1 MTSAKPTSADAA
13 RRARFGM
20 RAASSGVRPS
30 SSASGSSAQPSGTS
44 TRYFIARGYATG
56 ASRRFR
62 EVAER
67 YGADLMR
74 RLAIVGTIALVL
86 ALAAPPSEAAS
97 PELRLTRLDDTEGLV
112 AMTARPGTRTLY
124 IAEQRGVIWSLAG
137 RQRSARP
144 VIDLSGQVRQDGGE
158 RGLLGLTF
166 SPDGRFLYVHYSD
179 RNGNTAVDRYAM
191 RRGRAD
197 PATRSSILTF
207 EQPQPNHNGGELV
220 FGPDGYLYLGL
231 GDGGYAGDS
240 GPGHAPGGNGQSL
253 GTLLGKIVRI
263 DPTAA
268 SAYSVPAD
276 NPFVATAGARP
287 EIWSYGLRNPWRFSF
302 DQETGDLWIGDVG
315 QSEYEEIDRVAA
327 TSGRDAG

>member
-44 TRYFIARGYATG
+44 TRYFIARGYAT
-56 ASRRFR
+56 
-62 EVAER
+62 VA
-67 YGADLMR
+67 
-74 RLAIVGTIALVL
+74 TIALVL

-197 PATRSSILTF
+197 PATRSSILAF

-220 FGPDGYLYLGL
+220 FGPDGYLYL
-231 GDGGYAGDS
+231 
-240 GPGHAPGGNGQSL
+240 
-253 GTLLGKIVRI
+253 
-263 DPTAA
+263 
-268 SAYSVPAD
+268 
-276 NPFVATAGARP
+276 
-287 EIWSYGLRNPWRFSF
+287 
-302 DQETGDLWIGDVG
+302 
-315 QSEYEEIDRVAA
+315 
-327 TSGRDAG
+327 